1 MSFDFNRLVLRE
13 MPDGIVITDPA
24 GIVVHWTAGAEQ
36 LFGFS
41 SDEAVGRS
49 LNDIIVPPDRIDEE
63 NRILQETINNG
74 VCYYESLR
82 LTKGGSLV
90 YVDISSK
97 AIHDTLGQLE
107 YILFSKKDVTHLK
120 AMRDAKLLDAKFRDL
135 LESMPD
141 SIIMVNMTGRIV
153 LANSQAEKLFG
164 YAPGAL
170 RGQLIEILLPE
181 RFRGGHV
188 AHRSYY
194 FGAPRTRE
202 MGAGLELYGLRRDG
216 TEFPVEISLSPLAT
230 EEGTMTMSAIR
241 DLGQRRRAEKKFRGL
256 LESAP
261 DAIVIV
267 DQAGEIVLVNS
278 QTERL
283 FGYPREELLGKKVEI
298 LVPPRYGA
306 VHPQYRD
313 GFFKNARTRPMGA
326 GLELFG
332 VRRDGSEFPVEISL
346 SPLETEE
353 GLLVSSAIRDIS
365 ERKRI
370 ERSLHEKNIELE
382 AASLA
387 KDRFLAS
394 MSHELRTPLNAI
406 IGFTGTLL
414 MKLPGPLTADQ
425 DKQLRTIQSSA
436 RHLLSLINDLLDLA
450 RIESGKVE
458 LIPEPV
464 VCQEVIRELT
474 ETLGTLADKKRL
486 WFKVNLP
493 PEDIVVL
500 TDRRSLRQILI
511 NLINNAIKFTDE
523 GGVLI
528 SLCERIAD
536 GASHVEISVTDTGV
550 GIKPN
555 EQAKLFQ
562 AFSQLDST
570 STRRFEGTGLGLYL
584 SQKLAELIGG
594 KLSMQ
599 SEFGKGSTFALV
611 LDATHPL
618 RMCKETQ
625 P

>member
-1 MSFDFNRLVLRE
+1 MPFDFNQLVLAE
-13 MPDGIVITDPA
+13 MPDGIVITDPE
-24 GIVVHWTAGAEQ
+24 GRVRHWTKGAEQ

-41 SDEAVGRS
+41 ATETLGRKLDE
-49 LNDIIVPPDRIDEE
+49 LIIPHDRIDEE
-63 NRILQETINNG
+63 QQILNETIANG

-82 LTKGGSLV
+82 RTKHGSLV

-97 AIHDTLGQLE
+97 AIYNECGEMQ
-107 YILFSKKDVTHLK
+107 YILSSKKDVTHLK

-141 SIIMVNMTGRIV
+141 SIVMANMTGRIV

-164 YAPGAL
+164 YASGTL

-181 RFRGGHV
+181 RFRNSHV
-188 AHRSYY
+188 GHRSNY
-194 FGAPRTRE
+194 FGQPRTRE
-202 MGAGLELYGLRRDG
+202 MGAGLELYGLRNDG
-216 TEFPVEISLSPLAT
+216 TEFPVEISLSPLQT
-230 EEGTMTMSAIR
+230 EEGTLAMSAIR
-241 DLGQRRRAEKKFRGL
+241 DLSQRRRAEKKFRGL

-267 DQAGEIVLVNS
+267 DREGEIVLVNS
-278 QTERL
+278 QTEKL

-298 LVPPRYGA
+298 LVPQRYGPN
-306 VHPQYRD
+306 HPRYRD
-313 GFFKNARTRPMGA
+313 GFFNDPRTRPMGA

-370 ERSLHEKNIELE
+370 ERTLHDKNIELE

-414 MKLPGPLTADQ
+414 MKLPGPLTVDQ

-450 RIESGKVE
+450 KIESGKVE
-458 LIPEPV
+458 LNPEPV
-464 VCQEVIRELT
+464 VCQDVIRGLT

-486 WFKVNLP
+486 WFKLDLP
-493 PEDIVVL
+493 SDDVMVM
-500 TDRRSLRQILI
+500 TDHRALSQILI
-511 NLINNAIKFTDE
+511 NLVNNAIKFTDE
-523 GGVLI
+523 GGVSI
-528 SLCERIAD
+528 SLRERLANRRLQI
-536 GASHVEISVTDTGV
+536 EISVADTGV
-550 GIKPN
+550 GIKPE
-555 EQAKLFQ
+555 EQTKLFQ
-562 AFSQLDST
+562 AFSQLDAT

-584 SQKLAELIGG
+584 SQKLTELIGG
-594 KLSMQ
+594 KLEIQ
-599 SEFGKGSTFALV
+599 SEFGKGSTFTLV
-611 LDATHPL
+611 LEAAHAV
-618 RMCKETQ
+618 
-625 P
+625 

>member
-1 MSFDFNRLVLRE
+1 MPIDFNELVLAE
-13 MPDGIVITDPA
+13 MPDGIVITDPH
-24 GIVVHWTAGAEQ
+24 GCVLHWSRGAEQ
-36 LFGFS
+36 LFGYAS
-41 SDEAVGRS
+41 KEAIGLPLSD
-49 LNDIIVPPDRIDEE
+49 LIIPEDRIGEE
-63 NRILQETINNG
+63 ERILQETLVNG
-74 VCYYESLR
+74 VCYYESLCR
-82 LTKGGSLV
+82 TKGGSLI

-97 AIHDTLGQLE
+97 AVYDENRQAA
-107 YILFSKKDVTHLK
+107 YILSSKKDVTHLK

-141 SIIMVNMTGRIV
+141 SIVMANMTGRIV
-153 LANSQAEKLFG
+153 LANTQAEKLFG
-164 YAPGAL
+164 YPPGAL
-170 RGQLIEILLPE
+170 RGQLVEILLPQ

-188 AHRSYY
+188 GHRSNY
-194 FGAPRTRE
+194 FGQPRTRE
-202 MGAGLELYGLRRDG
+202 MGAGLELYGLRADG
-216 TEFPVEISLSPLAT
+216 TEFPVEISLSPLQT
-230 EEGTMTMSAIR
+230 EEGTLAMSAIR

-267 DQAGEIVLVNS
+267 DRHGEIVLVNS

-298 LVPPRYGA
+298 LVPQRYGA
-306 VHPQYRD
+306 SHPQYRD
-313 GFFKNARTRPMGA
+313 SFFRDPRARPMGA

-370 ERSLHEKNIELE
+370 ERALHEKNIELE
-382 AASLA
+382 AASMA

-458 LIPEPV
+458 MNPEPI
-464 VCQEVIRELT
+464 VCQRVVRELT
-474 ETLGTLADKKRL
+474 ETLATLADRKQL
-486 WFKVNLP
+486 WFRLDLP
-493 PEDIVVL
+493 PDDVTVL
-500 TDRRSLRQILI
+500 TDQRALSQILI
-511 NLINNAIKFTDE
+511 NLVNNAIKFTEE
-523 GGVLI
+523 GGVSI
-528 SLCERIAD
+528 SLRRRIIDRRARI
-536 GASHVEISVTDTGV
+536 EFSVSDTGV
-550 GIKPN
+550 GIRP
-555 EQAKLFQ
+555 EDQARLFQ
-562 AFSQLDST
+562 AFSQLDAT

-584 SQKLAELIGG
+584 SQKLAELIDGR
-594 KLSMQ
+594 LSMQ
-599 SEFGKGSTFALV
+599 SEFGKGSTFTLA
-611 LDATHPL
+611 LDAEHA
-618 RMCKETQ
+618 
-625 P
+625 